1 MAELFHPPVKERTSD
16 AQLWEKFKNGK
27 SEAFEFIYQAHVQ
40 ALFDYGMHI
49 QADADLVKDAIQE
62 LFIHIWQRRVHLGNV
77 NNIRNYL
84 MVSLRYQ
91 ILGMTREQNKSQN
104 QILEKLSQIIAS
116 NDSPESSLIA
126 QEDIKEQE
134 HDLSQAIE
142 NLPPRQRE
150 IVYLLYYKNLSKEE
164 VGEMMSI
171 NLPSV
176 YTLTWKAIKS
186 LKKHL
191 RVLVTLLFPLLKIFY

>member
-1 MAELFHPPVKERTSD
+1 MPELYHTPVKESISD
-16 AQLWEKFKNGK
+16 AQLWEKLKGGR
-27 SEAFEFIYQAHVQ
+27 SEAFEYIYQAHVQ

-49 QADADLVKDAIQE
+49 QADADLVKDAVQE
-62 LFIHIWQRRVHLGNV
+62 LFIHIWQRRARLGNV
-77 NNIRNYL
+77 SHIRNYL
-84 MVSLRYQ
+84 MVSLRHQ
-91 ILGMTREQNKSQN
+91 ILAMNREQNKSQN
-104 QILEKLSQIIAS
+104 QLLEKLSQIIAS
-116 NDSPESSLIA
+116 HDSPESSLIA
-126 QEDIKEQE
+126 QEDLKEQE
-134 HDLSQAIE
+134 HDLTQAIE

-150 IVYLLYYKNLSKEE
+150 IIYLLYYKNLSQEE

-191 RVLVTLLFPLLKIFY
+191 